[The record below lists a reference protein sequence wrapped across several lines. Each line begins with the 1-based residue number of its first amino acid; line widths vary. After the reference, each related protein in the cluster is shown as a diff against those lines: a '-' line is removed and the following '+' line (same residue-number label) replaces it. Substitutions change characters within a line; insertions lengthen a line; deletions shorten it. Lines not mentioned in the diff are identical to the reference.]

1 MINDPTIDQN
11 PSPWPRVLTMDVPG
25 SSGPLGHDFYAE
37 AMGDFNRSFVPA
49 AKSAN
54 ESLTLDYGETL
65 QVDPNSIVDVPI
77 IAKENLEVG
86 AISLILNFPS
96 DRLEILG
103 VNLGSDANSPMPYT
117 VSGDE
122 LRLGWYSR
130 VPLNLKTGE
139 RLLTIKV
146 KLIGSLSKDEIVKF
160 NLASDDLIELADGAY
175 QTILQPLLSMD
186 VISGTALGIVD
197 ITSNGR
203 LSLANYPNPF
213 KGTTTFTYTLPFD
226 GKVTLEI
233 SDVLGSRVMSLLGE
247 QQTAG
252 SHTYTVD
259 ADILT
264 PGVYTA
270 TMKLVCPGGA
280 VYTRTI
286 KIVNGH

>member
-1 MINDPTIDQN
+1 M
-11 PSPWPRVLTMDVPG
+11 
-25 SSGPLGHDFYAE
+25 
-37 AMGDFNRSFVPA
+37 
-49 AKSAN
+49 
-54 ESLTLDYGETL
+54 
-65 QVDPNSIVDVPI
+65 
-77 IAKENLEVG
+77 
-86 AISLILNFPS
+86 
-96 DRLEILG
+96 
-103 VNLGSDANSPMPYT
+103 
-117 VSGDE
+117 
-122 LRLGWYSR
+122 
-130 VPLNLKTGE
+130 
-139 RLLTIKV
+139 
-146 KLIGSLSKDEIVKF
+146 IGSISKDEIVKF
-160 NLASDDLIELADGAY
+160 NVASDDLIELADGAY
-175 QTILQPLLSMD
+175 QTILQPMLSMD
-186 VISGTALGIVD
+186 VISGSALGIVD